1 LAEHSGLNIHML
13 NDDQLEDAVR
23 DLIMDICEVM
33 LRRGYDVVSVGAM
46 MRLVG
51 VTEERAQQHD
61 QEFFALDAEFQA
73 MVDARKNPPPKKTP
87 AGVTLH

>member
-1 LAEHSGLNIHML
+1 ML

-23 DLIMDICEVM
+23 DLIMDICEAM
-33 LRRGYDVVSVGAM
+33 LRRGYDVVNVGAM

-51 VTEERAQQHD
+51 VSEERAQQHD
-61 QEFFALDAEFQA
+61 EEFFALDAEFQA
-73 MVDARKNPPPKKTP
+73 MIDARKNPPPKKTP

>member
-51 VTEERAQQHD
+51 VSEERAQQHD
-61 QEFFALDAEFQA
+61 EEFFALDAEFQA
-73 MVDARKNPPPKKTP
+73 MIDARKNPPPKKTP

>member
-1 LAEHSGLNIHML
+1 MHFGLNTHML
-13 NDDQLEDAVR
+13 NDDQFEDAVR

-33 LRRGYDVVSVGAM
+33 HRRGYEAVSVGAM

-51 VTEERAQQHD
+51 VSEERAQQHD

-73 MVDARKNPPPKKTP
+73 IIDARKNPPPKKTP

>member
-1 LAEHSGLNIHML
+1 LAGHSGLNIHML

-51 VTEERAQQHD
+51 VSEERAQQHD

>member
-1 LAEHSGLNIHML
+1 LAEPFGVNNGML

-51 VTEERAQQHD
+51 VSEERAQQHD
-61 QEFFALDAEFQA
+61 EEFFALDAEFQA
-73 MVDARKNPPPKKTP
+73 MVDTRKNPPPKKTP

>member
-1 LAEHSGLNIHML
+1 ML
-13 NDDQLEDAVR
+13 NDDQFEEAVQ

-33 LRRGYDVVSVGAM
+33 YRRGYEAVSVGAM

-51 VTEERAQQHD
+51 VSEERAQSHD
-61 QEFFALDAEFQA
+61 QEFFALDAEFRS
-73 MVDARKNPPPKKTP
+73 MVNARNNPPPKKTP

>member
-73 MVDARKNPPPKKTP
+73 IIDARKNPPPKKTP

>member
-1 LAEHSGLNIHML
+1 ML

-23 DLIMDICEVM
+23 DLIMDICEAM
-33 LRRGYDVVSVGAM
+33 LRRGYDVVNVGAM

-51 VTEERAQQHD
+51 VSDERARQHD
-61 QEFFALDAEFQA
+61 EEFFALDAEFQA
-73 MVDARKNPPPKKTP
+73 IIDARKNPPPKKTP

>member
-1 LAEHSGLNIHML
+1 ML

-73 MVDARKNPPPKKTP
+73 LIDARKSPPPKKTP

>member
-1 LAEHSGLNIHML
+1 MAGHSGLNIHML

-73 MVDARKNPPPKKTP
+73 LIDARKNPPPKKTP

>member
-51 VTEERAQQHD
+51 VSEERAQQHD

-73 MVDARKNPPPKKTP
+73 LIDARKNPPPKKTP

>member
-51 VTEERAQQHD
+51 VSEERAQQHD
-61 QEFFALDAEFQA
+61 QEFFALNAEFQA

>member
-73 MVDARKNPPPKKTP
+73 LIDARKNPPPKKTP

>member
-1 LAEHSGLNIHML
+1 ML

-51 VTEERAQQHD
+51 VSEERAQQHD

-87 AGVTLH
+87 TGVTLH

>member
-51 VTEERAQQHD
+51 VSEERAQQHD

-73 MVDARKNPPPKKTP
+73 IIDARKNPPPKKTP

>member
-1 LAEHSGLNIHML
+1 ML
-13 NDDQLEDAVR
+13 NDDQFEDAVR

-33 LRRGYDVVSVGAM
+33 HRRGYEAVSVGAM

-51 VTEERAQQHD
+51 VTEERAHQHD

-73 MVDARKNPPPKKTP
+73 LIDARKNPPPKKTP

>member
-51 VTEERAQQHD
+51 VSEERAQQHD

>member
-1 LAEHSGLNIHML
+1 ML
-13 NDDQLEDAVR
+13 NDDQLGDAVR

-51 VTEERAQQHD
+51 VSEERAQQHD
-61 QEFFALDAEFQA
+61 AEFFALDAEFQA
-73 MVDARKNPPPKKTP
+73 IIDARKNPPPKKTP

>member
-1 LAEHSGLNIHML
+1 LTEHSGLNIHML

-51 VTEERAQQHD
+51 VSEERAQQHD

>member
-1 LAEHSGLNIHML
+1 ML

-46 MRLVG
+46 MRLGG
-51 VTEERAQQHD
+51 VSEERAQQHD

>member
-73 MVDARKNPPPKKTP
+73 MIDARKNPPPKKTP

>member
-1 LAEHSGLNIHML
+1 ML
-13 NDDQLEDAVR
+13 NDDQFEDAVR
-23 DLIMDICEVM
+23 DLIIDICEVM
-33 LRRGYDVVSVGAM
+33 HRRGYDVVSVGAM